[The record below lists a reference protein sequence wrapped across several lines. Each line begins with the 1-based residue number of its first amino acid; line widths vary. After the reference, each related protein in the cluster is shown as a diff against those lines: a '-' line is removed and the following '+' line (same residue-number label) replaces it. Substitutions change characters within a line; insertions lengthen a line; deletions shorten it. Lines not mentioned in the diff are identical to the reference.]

1 MKQLIISV
9 VCAIILHSCGSKMT
23 MQEWRDDRVLDTL
36 SFFGKPVVMDDR
48 TEILH
53 QIRLI
58 AENDDMLTYKTGP
71 HFRVLTVGRVKFDVN
86 IYGYGIELLTD
97 L

>member
-1 MKQLIISV
+1 MKQLIIIV
-9 VCAIILHSCGSKMT
+9 VCAIILHSCGGKIT
-23 MQEWRDDRVLDTL
+23 TQEWRDDRGLDTL

-71 HFRVLTVGRVKFDVN
+71 SFPSIDCG
-86 IYGYGIELLTD
+86 
-97 L
+97 